1 MPAKTPNPVIEEI
14 LTASE
19 DALMIVKNPNG
30 LGNDTWRV
38 YSAGE
43 NAAALD
49 SEEEL
54 KGFEKSLK
62 MQKVTARLAEVASD
76 DWDISWAWSLQ
87 AKTET
92 LEEFLK
98 FADNLE
104 MDIALTNVVIGEL
117 TEEDLPRPKKTTTIG
132 DGLVS
137 VGGVGAGSGIWSGS
151 MDEFEDLAKKMG
163 LPGFDGSDDE
173 NAESDSTSNRKSA
186 DELIEDMLNGNF
198 EGDPIE
204 GLFEIGKALA
214 EEPDT
219 DDEAEIGAKE
229 ND

>member
-1 MPAKTPNPVIEEI
+1 MGSKIPNPVIEEI

-19 DALMIVKNPNG
+19 NSLMIVKNPNG

-38 YSAGE
+38 YSSGE

-62 MQKVTARLAEVASD
+62 MQKVTARLAEVSSD

-87 AKTET
+87 AKIDTIED
-92 LEEFLK
+92 FLK
-98 FADNLE
+98 SADKLE

-117 TEEDLPRPKKTTTIG
+117 TEEDLPRPKKTPTTIG

-137 VGGVGAGSGIWSGS
+137 VGGAGSGIWSGS
-151 MDEFEDLAKKMG
+151 MDEFQDLAKKMG
-163 LPGFDGSDDE
+163 IPGFGEDDE
-173 NAESDSTSNRKSA
+173 DSEPADEPSA
-186 DELIEDMLNGNF
+186 DDLIKEMLEGNYV
-198 EGDPIE
+198 GDPVE
-204 GLFEIGKALA
+204 GLFEIAKKLA
-214 EEPDT
+214 EEPDSE
-219 DDEAEIGAKE
+219 DNEDESEVK
-229 ND
+229 

>member
-1 MPAKTPNPVIEEI
+1 MATKTPNPVIEEI
-14 LTASE
+14 LKVSE
-19 DALMIVKNPNG
+19 DSLMIVKNPNG

-38 YSAGE
+38 YSSGE

-87 AKTET
+87 AKTDT
-92 LEEFLK
+92 LDEFLK
-98 FADNLE
+98 SADKLE
-104 MDIALTNVVIGEL
+104 MTIVLTDVVIGEL
-117 TEEDLPRPKKTTTIG
+117 TEEDLPRPKKEKS
-132 DGLVS
+132 LVS
-137 VGGVGAGSGIWSGS
+137 MGGGAGSGVWSGTP
-151 MDEFEDLAKKMG
+151 EDLDKYMRENG
-163 LPGFDGSDDE
+163 MPSIFGTDSEDDDTSE
-173 NAESDSTSNRKSA
+173 NSSPVVPTKKSA
-186 DELIEDMLNGNF
+186 DELIEDMLNGKF

-214 EEPDT
+214 EEPEPEDEDT
-219 DDEAEIGAKE
+219 EAEAK
-229 ND
+229 